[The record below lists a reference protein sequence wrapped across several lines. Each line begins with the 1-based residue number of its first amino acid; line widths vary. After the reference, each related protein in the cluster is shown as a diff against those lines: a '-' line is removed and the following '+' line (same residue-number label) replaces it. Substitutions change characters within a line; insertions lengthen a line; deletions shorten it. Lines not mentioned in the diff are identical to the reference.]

1 MACHELQCCRNRYV
15 KTRKDKCPCRGADE
29 SETIQH
35 AMFECTAHDII
46 RKPFVARC
54 IEKYPPFADLET
66 ADRTRLL
73 LEDHPPPVF
82 VLH

>member
-1 MACHELQCCRNRYV
+1 M
-15 KTRKDKCPCRGADE
+15 
-29 SETIQH
+29 IH